1 MKIYS
6 LLLLILAAATAGTGC
21 AASLAGR
28 RLAPANVPPQSMQA
42 DGPTSQA
49 QAAHEHADAHV
60 RTTAPRRP
68 APGDQRRADEIV
80 RAARGAVGKYE
91 DHRAA
96 LRDGYEILAPD
107 VPQGMYH
114 FNHFGNAAEA
124 ERRFDPARPTSLLY
138 EKAGGGYRLIGVM
151 YTAPA
156 GMSED
161 ELNSRVPLGVA
172 RWHQHVNVCLPPGAG
187 WQDGIFSG
195 DARFGLSGSIETAE
209 ACRRAGG
216 RFLPRL
222 FGWMVH
228 LYPFEKDAADVWS
241 HERQMSGGGHH
252 KH

>member
-1 MKIYS
+1 MKIYVLQ
-6 LLLLILAAATAGTGC
+6 LLLLAGVAGASCATSRAERT
-21 AASLAGR
+21 STR
-28 RLAPANVPPQSMQA
+28 MNPSPQVRS
-42 DGPTSQA
+42 DGPTP
-49 QAAHEHADAHV
+49 AAPVAHQHSGAHV
-60 RTTAPRRP
+60 RTTELRRP
-68 APGDQRRADEIV
+68 DAADRRRADEIV

-91 DHRAA
+91 DYRVA
-96 LRDGYEILAPD
+96 LGEGYEILAPD

-124 ERRFDPARPTSLLY
+124 ERRFDPTRPTSLLY
-138 EKAGGGYRLIGVM
+138 EKAGAGYRLIGVM

-156 GMSED
+156 GMGED
-161 ELNSRVPLGVA
+161 ELDGRIPLSVA

-187 WQDGIFSG
+187 WQEGIFAA

-228 LYPFEKDAADVWS
+228 LYPFEKDAADAWS
-241 HERQMSGGGHH
+241 HERQMLAGGHH

>member
-1 MKIYS
+1 MKIYGLILS
-6 LLLLILAAATAGTGC
+6 LLVPALGGGCAPSHAQRQGAAAETP
-21 AASLAGR
+21 SH
-28 RLAPANVPPQSMQA
+28 
-42 DGPTSQA
+42 SQA
-49 QAAHEHADAHV
+49 NGPASQTPAAHRHAGAHV
-60 RTTAPRRP
+60 RTTATRRHDH
-68 APGDQRRADEIV
+68 GDQRRADEVV
-80 RAARGAVGKYE
+80 RTARGAVGKYE

-107 VPQGMYH
+107 VRQGMYH

-138 EKAGGGYRLIGVM
+138 EKVGGGYRLIGVM

-156 GMSED
+156 GMGED
-161 ELNSRVPLGVA
+161 ELNSRIPLSVA

-187 WQDGIFSG
+187 WQEGIFSA

-209 ACRRAGG
+209 ACRQAGG

-222 FGWMVH
+222 FGWMIH
-228 LYPFEKDAADVWS
+228 LYPFEKDVADAWS
-241 HERQMSGGGHH
+241 HERQMSGGNH

>member
-1 MKIYS
+1 MKIYVLQ
-6 LLLLILAAATAGTGC
+6 LLLLAGVAGAGC
-21 AASLAGR
+21 ATSRAER
-28 RLAPANVPPQSMQA
+28 PATGMNPSPQVRV
-42 DGPTSQA
+42 DGPTP
-49 QAAHEHADAHV
+49 AAPGAHQHSGAHV
-60 RTTAPRRP
+60 RTTELRRP
-68 APGDQRRADEIV
+68 DAADRRRADEIV

-91 DHRAA
+91 DYRVA
-96 LRDGYEILAPD
+96 LGEGYEILAPD
-107 VPQGMYH
+107 VAQGMYH

-124 ERRFDPARPTSLLY
+124 ERRFDPTRPTSLLY
-138 EKAGGGYRLIGVM
+138 EKAGAGYRLIGVM

-156 GMSED
+156 GMGED
-161 ELNSRVPLGVA
+161 ELDGRIPLSVA

-187 WQDGIFSG
+187 WQEGIFSA

-228 LYPFEKDAADVWS
+228 LYPFEKDAADAWS
-241 HERQMSGGGHH
+241 HERQMPAGGHH